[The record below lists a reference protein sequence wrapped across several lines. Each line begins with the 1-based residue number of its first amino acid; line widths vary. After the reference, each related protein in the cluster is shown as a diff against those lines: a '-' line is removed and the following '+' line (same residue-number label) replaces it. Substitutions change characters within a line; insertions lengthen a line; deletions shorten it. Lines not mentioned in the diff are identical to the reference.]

1 MKILL
6 AVDGSPFTKRMLA
19 WLATHEEWLS
29 APHEFTVLTVVPSI
43 PPHAASMFSAEQLKS
58 YYDDTAEATF
68 KPIRKFTAKHDLATN
83 YVAKV
88 GHAAEVIAKLADKGK
103 HDMIMMGSHG
113 HGNLLNL
120 ITGSVATQVLARSKL
135 PVLLVR

>member
-6 AVDGSPFTKRMLA
+6 AVDGSSYTKRMLA
-19 WLATHEEWLS
+19 WLTTHEEWLTS
-29 APHEFTVLTVVPSI
+29 PHEYTVLTVVAPI
-43 PPHAASMFSAEQLKS
+43 PPHAASMFTADQLKS
-58 YYDDTAEATF
+58 YYEDTADAIF

-83 YVAKV
+83 YVSKV
-88 GHAAEVIAKLADKGK
+88 GHAPEVIAKLAEKGK
-103 HDMIMMGSHG
+103 HDLIIMGSHG

>member
-43 PPHAASMFSAEQLKS
+43 PPHAASMFAAEQLKS

-68 KPIRKFTAKHDLATN
+68 KPIRRFMAKHDLATN

>member
-19 WLATHEEWLS
+19 WLATHDEWLS
-29 APHEFTVLTVVPSI
+29 APHEFTVLTVVPTI
-43 PPHAASMFSAEQLKS
+43 PPHAASMFPADQLKS
-58 YYDDTAEATF
+58 YYEDTANDIF

-83 YVAKV
+83 YVGKV
-88 GHAAEVIAKLADKGK
+88 GHPAEVIAKMAEKGK
-103 HDMIMMGSHG
+103 HDLIIMGSHG
-113 HGNLLNL
+113 HSNLMNL
-120 ITGSVATQVLARSKL
+120 ITGSVANQVLARSKL

>member
-6 AVDGSPFTKRMLA
+6 AVDGSSYTKRMLA
-19 WLATHEEWLS
+19 WLTTHEEWLTS
-29 APHEFTVLTVVPSI
+29 PHEYTVLTVVPPI
-43 PPHAASMFSAEQLKS
+43 PPHAASMFTADQLKS
-58 YYDDTAEATF
+58 YYEDTAEGVF

-83 YVAKV
+83 YVSKV
-88 GHAAEVIAKLADKGK
+88 GHAPEVIAKLAEKGK
-103 HDMIMMGSHG
+103 HDLIIMGSHG

>member
-19 WLATHEEWLS
+19 WLTTHEEWLS
-29 APHEFTVLTVVPSI
+29 APHEFTVLTVIPPI
-43 PPHAASMFSAEQLKS
+43 PPHAASMFPADQLKS
-58 YYDDTAEATF
+58 YYEDTAEGIF

-83 YVAKV
+83 FVSKV
-88 GHAAEVIAKLADKGK
+88 GHAPEVIAKLADKGK
-103 HDMIMMGSHG
+103 HDLIMMGSHG
-113 HGNLLNL
+113 HSNLMNL